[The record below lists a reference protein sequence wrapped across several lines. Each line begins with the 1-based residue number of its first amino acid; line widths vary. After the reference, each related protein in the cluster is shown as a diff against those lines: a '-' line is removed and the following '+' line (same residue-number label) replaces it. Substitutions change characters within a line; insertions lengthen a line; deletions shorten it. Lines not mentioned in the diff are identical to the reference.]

1 MARFIRFAACQ
12 SSALPEA
19 KASDTIRTKISNF
32 RYKSSRS
39 VSALAIMLQPFKYLA
54 ELQCHWPSLSR
65 LSARLKA
72 QVFWPG

>member
-39 VSALAIMLQPFKYLA
+39 VSALAEMHQMTPTGLA
-54 ELQCHWPSLSR
+54 YHSGEC
-65 LSARLKA
+65 
-72 QVFWPG
+72 